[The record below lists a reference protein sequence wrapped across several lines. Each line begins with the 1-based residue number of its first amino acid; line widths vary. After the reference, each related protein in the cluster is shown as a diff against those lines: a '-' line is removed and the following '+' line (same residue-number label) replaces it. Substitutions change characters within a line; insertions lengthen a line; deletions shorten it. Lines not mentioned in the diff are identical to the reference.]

1 MLKSVIRVTSTERIL
16 LLADVS
22 RLGTMTRAAESLG
35 YSISAISQ
43 QLRKLEAE
51 AGQPLLQRHS
61 RGVLL
66 TDAGKAVVKHAEQIQ
81 GRLRSLQYS
90 LDDIAGLRAG
100 SLLMGTFPTAGSSVL
115 PIAIGRFRR
124 EHPGIELSVRS
135 VRVAALQKMLLN
147 RDVSMSLLWDY
158 EWSRLES
165 PDLTFDHLMDDP
177 TDLVVSVTHPLA
189 SRDTVHMSELLDELW
204 VVRAEEH
211 PMIEVLI
218 RAANRIG
225 FQPNV
230 AYEANDYQEAQA
242 MVAVGV
248 GIALVPRLALSVLRD
263 DVRVIPLVGDVPH
276 RRILLARM
284 RDNRPT
290 APETAMTAML
300 NDAAKQMGLRHIE
313 RLPKRAK
320 PAWG

>member
-1 MLKSVIRVTSTERIL
+1 MIRVASTERIL
-16 LLADVS
+16 LLADVA
-22 RLGTMTRAAESLG
+22 RLGTMTLAAEYLG

-61 RGVLL
+61 RGIVL
-66 TDAGKAVVKHAEQIQ
+66 TDAGTAVVKHADQIQ
-81 GRLRSLQYS
+81 GRLKSLQHS

-100 SLLMGTFPTAGSSVL
+100 SLRMSTFPTAGSSLL

-124 EHPGIELSVRS
+124 EHPGVELSVRS
-135 VRVAALQKMLLN
+135 VRLIALQKMLLN

-165 PDLTFDHLMDDP
+165 SDLHLEHLMDDP

-189 SRDTVHMSELLDELW
+189 SRQSVSMSELLDELW
-204 VVRAEEH
+204 VVRADEH

-218 RAANRIG
+218 RAANRVG
-225 FQPNV
+225 FQPQV

-248 GIALVPRLALSVLRD
+248 GVALVPRLALSVLRD
-263 DVRVIPLVGDVPH
+263 DVRVIPLVGKVPR

-284 RDNRPT
+284 KDSQRT
-290 APETAMTAML
+290 APELAMTAML
-300 NDAAKQMGLRHIE
+300 RDAAKQLGVSR
-313 RLPKRAK
+313 R
-320 PAWG
+320 